1 MKKILSVSFVIVL
14 LLSGLLVFTGCEKEE
29 SKKKDEKKTDLSTVA
44 GTYIGQY
51 TKLVGDST
59 KEYDDEFSLEL
70 KEDGTGVHN
79 RDDAS
84 YKLKWSLDGEKF
96 KMTET
101 FLGSTIDYTGT
112 LKDDKLDIFNG
123 DPDDMWTYEYV
134 YTKGNGNVVNEKKDN
149 LDKNTISED
158 DDKTSIQIPTNTE
171 TKTNTK
177 EDNSLTNTT
186 TTSKNEIRA
195 EFKEAMDSYEAFIDD
210 YVTIMKKYKASN
222 GTDTSILTDY
232 STYMSKYSELSQ
244 KIQKWSSESLNDAEL
259 SYYTEVLSRVSQKI
273 QNAY

>member
-101 FLGSTIDYTGT
+101 FLGSSIEYTGT

-123 DPDDMWTYEYV
+123 DPDDTWTYEYV